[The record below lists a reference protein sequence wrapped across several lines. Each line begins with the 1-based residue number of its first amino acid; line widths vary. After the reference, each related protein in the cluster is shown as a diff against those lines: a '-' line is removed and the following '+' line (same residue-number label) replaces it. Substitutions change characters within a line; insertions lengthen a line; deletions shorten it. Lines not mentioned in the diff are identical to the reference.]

1 MDREESHSHAV
12 HHGAREGKGETLH
25 PDQKHRPIHRAS
37 SCCVVNLNNQTTMNE
52 HQIAPGIY
60 PGLGMTEYHNWKLDK
75 SDLASGPLSNSVL
88 KAFAKNPYAW
98 KRAPDFKP
106 TKAMATGSFFDAA
119 ITDPDTLGE
128 FMPVKPETPAPFAV
142 SPYDSYRTAEA
153 KAWKNATIADGKR
166 PLKRSERAEELAAHM
181 AALAVF
187 GDKHKSMSKL
197 ASDARCAVMSH
208 AVAGEIMKDADF
220 QVGVVG
226 EVPGG
231 IPAKCLIDILPRYDS
246 PYAKA
251 IVDYKT
257 ISTGLDD
264 ESVRKAIG
272 RFGYHWQAAWYI
284 NLTNKAYKAI
294 GSDRRIE
301 HFILI
306 FQDPTTLEVRV
317 VRLDPGS
324 LANGTNAVKHALLE
338 FVECAAN
345 GIRSR
350 YANEMD
356 VLELMPFHADA
367 LTHEAEIEAE
377 GAV

>member
-1 MDREESHSHAV
+1 
-12 HHGAREGKGETLH
+12 
-25 PDQKHRPIHRAS
+25 
-37 SCCVVNLNNQTTMNE
+37 MNP

-60 PGLGMTEYHNWKLDK
+60 PGLGMTEYHAWELDK
-75 SDLASGPLSNSVL
+75 SDLSAGPASNSTL
-88 KAFAKNPYAW
+88 KAFAKNPFAW
-98 KRAPDFKP
+98 SMAPDFKP

-119 ITDPDTLGE
+119 ITDPDTLAE
-128 FMPVKPETPAPFAV
+128 FLPVAPAPLAPCV
-142 SPYDSYRTAEA
+142 ISPHDSYRSKEA
-153 KAWKNATIADGKR
+153 RGWREDAIAVGKR
-166 PLKRSERAEELAAHM
+166 PLKQDERDAEIVAYSEAVEAYEVKFWAKAKLAA
-181 AALAVF
+181 
-187 GDKHKSMSKL
+187 
-197 ASDARCAVMSH
+197 DARH
-208 AVAGEIMKDADF
+208 AVYSHSVAGAILENADF
-220 QVGVVG
+220 QVGIVG
-226 EVPGG
+226 EVPSG

-246 PYAKA
+246 PYAKS

-284 NLTNKAYKAI
+284 SLTNKAFKAI

-301 HFILI
+301 YFVFI
-306 FQDPTTLEVRV
+306 FQDPATLEVRV
-317 VRLDPGS
+317 IRLDSGS

-338 FVECAAN
+338 FVECATN

-350 YANEMD
+350 YADKMD

-377 GAV
+377 GEE